1 MNAVKTFR
9 DELAVSL
16 PDRLMPEIKT
26 EEALLQV
33 AEKLNIIIDADNPL
47 TLIDFSIKYQA
58 IIRYKYADAM
68 LAARAQ

>member
-16 PDRLMPEIKT
+16 PDNLMPEIKT
-26 EEALLQV
+26 EEALIQV
-33 AEKLNIIIDADNPL
+33 AEKLNIKIDFDNPL
-47 TLIDFSIKYQA
+47 ALIDFSINYQA

-68 LAARAQ
+68 LAARVI